1 MKSIFKKF
9 DDYLIGLI
17 NDRIKNDFLDKFMYR
32 VTDLGGAIFSTVF
45 SFVLLLLGN
54 NTIRL
59 IGLEA
64 LVVLAL
70 SQIVVHSLKVL
81 LSRERPY
88 TIIKQLN
95 TFGINLKDYSFP
107 SGHTTASFSIATVLA
122 LNIPNIFVITYLIAT
137 IIGVSRIYLGVHYPT
152 DVLAGIILGIG
163 SSILVHMFLLTYID
177 ELAVILGLIYWLI
190 QIFGGIYNIIVKWR
204 GLYDNGKLFKK

>member
-1 MKSIFKKF
+1 MKNILKSF
-9 DDYLIGLI
+9 DDYLIKLI
-17 NDRIKNDFLDKFMYR
+17 NARIKNDFLDKFMYR

-45 SFVLLLLGN
+45 SLVLVLFGN
-54 NTIRL
+54 DTIRL

-64 LVVLAL
+64 LAILGL
-70 SQIVVHSLKVL
+70 SQIVVHSLKLL

-88 TIIKQLN
+88 TIIEQLH

-122 LNIPNIFVITYLIAT
+122 LNIPSISLLTFFIAI

-152 DVLAGIILGIG
+152 DVVAGIILGVG
-163 SSILVHMFLLTYID
+163 STILVHMFLLFYI
-177 ELAVILGLIYWLI
+177 EEFARYIGLIY
-190 QIFGGIYNIIVKWR
+190 
-204 GLYDNGKLFKK
+204 